1 MDTFHC
7 VIKNISV
14 LGVDT
19 DVKYTQSN
27 KSLSIKLGRK
37 IEDTM
42 PICFKI
48 EVD

>member
-14 LGVDT
+14 LGS
-19 DVKYTQSN
+19 DVKVNYSQDK
-27 KSLSIKLGRK
+27 KSLTIKTDKK
-37 IEDTM
+37 ITDSM
-42 PICFKI
+42 PVCFKI